1 MLGIWFVCVFR
12 VLCLC
17 GIPKNKHCVVVHLTR
32 VYTYYVLAHCVL
44 RHQSLQVAKQ
54 QEALHGSNAEAE
66 AEARKLET
74 EIGAL
79 KSRLTSNDELHATE
93 VASLK
98 SMNEKAAAAH
108 AEAVKVLQAQLTE
121 AQKAA
126 AEGEVAKLQATQL
139 QAKVDALVRWM

>member
-1 MLGIWFVCVFR
+1 MSVLNALSFKR
-12 VLCLC
+12 VASSCC
-17 GIPKNKHCVVVHLTR
+17 GIVV
-32 VYTYYVLAHCVL
+32 
-44 RHQSLQVAKQ
+44 QVAKQ

-66 AEARKLET
+66 ADARRLET

-98 SMNEKAAAAH
+98 ATNEKAAAAH
-108 AEAVKVLQAQLTE
+108 AQAIKALQAQLTDV
-121 AQKAA
+121 QRAA

-139 QAKVDALVRWM
+139 QTKVDALVRSNACRSGLVKTMAP